1 MKLVCMDIIKCQFKS
16 RRIAA
21 AKENFGDFWR
31 NLTAVPSIRR
41 CGAERSNRRAR
52 SARFTVMSMCTE
64 KGLGWPNPNQ
74 IWNFFLS
81 TPKTKVVVLLEI
93 GGMVPSQPTTTKSN

>member
-1 MKLVCMDIIKCQFKS
+1 MKLVCMDIIKCQFNEP
-16 RRIAA
+16 A

-31 NLTAVPSIRR
+31 NLTAVPTIRR

-52 SARFTVMSMCTE
+52 SARFTVTPMCA
-64 KGLGWPNPNQ
+64 KMGLGWPNPKQ

-81 TPKTKVVVLLEI
+81 TPKTKVVVLAEI
-93 GGMVPSQPTTTKSN
+93 GGMAPVLPCASVSNPP